1 MVEKLSE
8 LRKLPKSEL
17 EKRYD
22 NAAEAT
28 QGPLIYYHYEI
39 IRREQSR
46 QTTWLIVLSI
56 LVFIATVISAIG
68 VFAS

>member
-8 LRKLPKSEL
+8 LRKLSKSEL

-22 NAAEAT
+22 KEAENV
-28 QGPLIYYHYEI
+28 QSHLIYYHYEI
-39 IRREQSR
+39 RRREQSK
-46 QTTWLIVLSI
+46 QTTWLIILTL

-68 VFAS
+68 VFVK